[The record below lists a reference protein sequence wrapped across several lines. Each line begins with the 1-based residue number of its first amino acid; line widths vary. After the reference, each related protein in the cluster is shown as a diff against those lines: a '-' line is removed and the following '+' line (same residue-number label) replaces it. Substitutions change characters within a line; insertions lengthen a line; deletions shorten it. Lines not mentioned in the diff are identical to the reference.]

1 MPLQLFAGVRIILI
15 FQGVH
20 DGLMFIACLILKC
33 RIQVGEQ
40 PQTFQLKCKGIISD
54 GDSFIAG
61 CMDDR
66 RILST

>member
-1 MPLQLFAGVRIILI
+1 MPLQLFAGTCIIIL
-15 FQGVH
+15 FQSVH

-40 PQTFQLKCKGIISD
+40 SQAFQLKCKGIISD

-61 CMDDR
+61 
-66 RILST
+66 